1 MGLAFRHLLLIR
13 LCLPDMCHLIDILY
27 YNGRSSFR
35 VLSHLLLFLNTV
47 IFMCIWIGITLYVTD
62 SSSITNHSIDHPQIL
77 APSRYV
83 YFVYHII
90 LNVGYGDT
98 AEQSILSFIII
109 IIMTLMACPLLIIVY
124 QNFIQELNIIIT
136 KSIHIETWHH
146 TSFINYLISQ
156 VKRYHQLKAK

>member
-35 VLSHLLLFLNTV
+35 IISHLLLFLASI
-47 IFMCIWIGITLYVTD
+47 IFMCIWIGIVIYVTD
-62 SSSITNHSIDHPQIL
+62 SSSITAHSKIL
-77 APSRYV
+77 TPSRYV

-98 AEQSILSFIII
+98 TEQSILSFIMIV
-109 IIMTLMACPLLIIVY
+109 IMTLIACPLLIIIY
-124 QNFIQELNIIIT
+124 QNFMQELNIIIV
-136 KSIHIETWHH
+136 KMIHIETWHH
-146 TSFINYLISQ
+146 TYFINSLIIQIHNLSK
-156 VKRYHQLKAK
+156 VK